1 MGLLKKRLFFVATAA
16 LLPGLAM
23 LAFNELTYR
32 AEREQEVHRQARQA
46 GQQAASEME
55 RIIEGMDGLLT
66 AVAAIPAVYNQD
78 VAGCR
83 EALGAVAGSV
93 NSIRTIFLLDTEGR
107 IICDSSRAP
116 EGLSMQDRSYFRDA
130 LTASGPTIG
139 EYTDSRLS
147 NSPVLPISKAVRNPD
162 GSVKGVLATGVRL
175 GWLGDRLRERGLPPG
190 GAVTIADRNGVIL
203 ARHPQGERFVGTR
216 IPEPFLQLVKG
227 STPGTVEVLSQDGET
242 RIIGYLPVDAAPRGL
257 YVSAGLSKAE
267 AFKSVNRASLVGL
280 ALVSLGALAA
290 FAAAWFVGNAFIRRP
305 LSRIITVLERW
316 RSGAPRARTGM
327 KATQGEVESVGQ
339 TVDDLLDEL
348 ERRQAEATAAQRQSE
363 LLMRELSHRVKNT
376 LTIVQAIA
384 RQTFGPHVDKNLSR
398 TFTDRVVALAGTY
411 DILLS
416 SEHAGGD
423 IEAVIATTL
432 RPHQNLAARISL
444 RGPRVALG
452 SQAAL
457 ALSMVIHELA
467 TNAIKYG
474 ALHDDDGTV
483 TISWSVGDDEPQR
496 VDLVWEERDGPAVTP
511 PASEGFGSKLVRRAF
526 PPQLEPAIELD
537 YGATGLICRLAFAAE
552 PVPAPI
558 AA

>member
-1 MGLLKKRLFFVATAA
+1 MSLLKKRLFFVATAA

-23 LAFNELTYR
+23 LAFNELSYR
-32 AEREQEVHRQARQA
+32 GEREREVHRLAQEA

-55 RIIEGMDGLLT
+55 RIIEGVDGLLT
-66 AVAAIPAVYNQD
+66 AVAAIPAVFNQD
-78 VAGCR
+78 IAGCR
-83 EALGAVAGSV
+83 EALGAVSSSV
-93 NSIRTIFLLDTEGR
+93 NSIRTIFLLDAGGK
-107 IICDSSRAP
+107 IICDSSGAP

-130 LTASGPTIG
+130 LTSTGPTIG

-162 GSVKGVLATGVRL
+162 GSVKGVLATGIRL

-190 GAVTIADRNGVIL
+190 GAVTIADRKGVIL

-216 IPEPFLQLVKG
+216 IPDTFLNLVTASG
-227 STPGTVEVLSQDGET
+227 AGTIEVLSQDGET
-242 RIIGYLPVDAAPRGL
+242 RIIGYLPAGTSPRGL

-267 AFKSVNRASLVGL
+267 AFKAVNRASFVGL
-280 ALVSLGALAA
+280 ALVTLGALAA
-290 FAAAWFVGNAFIRRP
+290 FAAAWFVGNTFIRRP
-305 LSRIITVLERW
+305 LNRIISVLERW
-316 RSGAPRARTGM
+316 RSGAPRSRTGM
-327 KATQGEVESVGQ
+327 KASQGEVESVGQ

-348 ERRQAEATAAQRQSE
+348 ERRQEEAEAAQRQSE

-432 RPHQNLAARISL
+432 RPHQNLAARITL
-444 RGPRVALG
+444 EGPSVPLG

-474 ALHDDDGTV
+474 ALSGDAGIV
-483 TISWSVGDDEPQR
+483 AVSWTTAGEDPQR
-496 VDLVWEERDGPAVTP
+496 LDLLWRERDGPAVVP

-526 PPQLEPAIELD
+526 PPQLAPSIELD
-537 YGATGLICRLAFAAE
+537 YSPTGLICRLSFTVEAA
-552 PVPAPI
+552 VAQ